1 MKVGRPRVRMVPVWS
16 TAVRIS
22 HALVAAI
29 VLFNLF
35 NETGPLHRYMG
46 YASAVLVLLRLAWGL
61 TRPRTDTAHVRL
73 PSWTALKRHAQ
84 DLLQARRSGRE
95 LERSLGHNPAGLCMA
110 LLMWTLV
117 LALGLSGWLS
127 QLDAF
132 WGEDGPID
140 VHTALA
146 RVLQVCIV
154 LHWLG
159 VLLMSLLQRE
169 NLVAAMIRGGKR
181 ASDKAGDQ
189 P

>member
-1 MKVGRPRVRMVPVWS
+1 MRVDRPRVRMVPVWS
-16 TAVRIS
+16 AAVRIS

-46 YASAVLVLLRLAWGL
+46 YTAAALVLLRLAWGL
-61 TRPRTDTAHVRL
+61 TRPRTDTAHLGL
-73 PSWTALKRHAQ
+73 PSWPAWKRHAL
-84 DLLQARRSGRE
+84 DLFQARRSGRVQ
-95 LERSLGHNPAGLCMA
+95 RSLGHNPAGLCMA
-110 LLMWTLV
+110 LLIWTLV
-117 LALGLSGWLS
+117 LALGLSGWVS

-132 WGEDGPID
+132 WGEDGPVD
-140 VHTALA
+140 LHTTLA

-169 NLVAAMIRGGKR
+169 NLVAAMVSGRKR
-181 ASDKAGDQ
+181 ASDEAVD
-189 P
+189 PP

>member
-1 MKVGRPRVRMVPVWS
+1 MPVWS
-16 TAVRIS
+16 AAVRIS

-35 NETGPLHRYMG
+35 NETSPLHRYVG
-46 YASAVLVLLRLAWGL
+46 YAAAALVLMRLAWGL
-61 TRPRTDTAHVRL
+61 TRPRTDAAHVGL
-73 PSWTALKRHAQ
+73 PSWTALKRHAL
-84 DLLQARRSGRE
+84 DLFQARHSGQV
-95 LERSLGHNPAGLCMA
+95 ERSLGHNPAGLCMA

-117 LALGLSGWLS
+117 LALGLSGWVS

-140 VHTALA
+140 LHTALA
-146 RVLQVCIV
+146 RVLQICIV

-169 NLVAAMIRGGKR
+169 NLVAAMVSGRKR
-181 ASDKAGDQ
+181 ASDKAVDQ